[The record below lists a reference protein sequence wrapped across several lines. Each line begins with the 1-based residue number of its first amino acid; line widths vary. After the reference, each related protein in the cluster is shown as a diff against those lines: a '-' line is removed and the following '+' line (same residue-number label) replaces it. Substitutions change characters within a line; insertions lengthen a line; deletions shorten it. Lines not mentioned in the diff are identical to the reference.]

1 MTQRQSRIMAGDMDA
16 EEAGG
21 RWRRRLIRLS
31 AIGVFVWLGIKALFA
46 APGSPWIWA
55 FGIYLLLWLFSPL
68 LGWWAGRRRRTVWR
82 RDGRMFEP
90 GLPRPVS
97 EIPGEHEWTLPF
109 HPLIRLPLALLL
121 IGLMYWVLVIHQ
133 MQLPGEW
140 LVATTVV
147 AIINL
152 WSWREPLVLVALV
165 AAGVLLMTIVGW
177 VITHL
182 PLGAAI
188 ALLVLIP
195 VVVLVAVLELRKRK
209 FRSQA

>member
-16 EEAGG
+16 DESGG
-21 RWRRRLIRLS
+21 RWRRRFTRLI
-31 AIGVFVWLGIKALFA
+31 AVGIFFWLGIKALFA

-55 FGIYLLLWLFSPL
+55 LGAYLLLWLLSPPL
-68 LGWWAGRRRRTVWR
+68 VWWAGRRRRTVWR

-97 EIPGEHEWTLPF
+97 EIPGEYEWTLPF
-109 HPLIRLPLALLL
+109 HPMIRLPLALLL
-121 IGLMYWVLVIHQ
+121 TGLMYWVLVVHQ

-152 WSWREPLVLVALV
+152 WSWREPLMLVALV
-165 AAGVLLMTIVGW
+165 AAGVLLMAIVGW
-177 VITHL
+177 IINNL
-182 PLGAAI
+182 PLEAAI
-188 ALLVLIP
+188 LLLISIP
-195 VVVLVAVLELRKRK
+195 VLVLVAVLELRKRK
-209 FRSQA
+209 HRSQA